1 MGVVKCYKPSKYGWF
16 MVLFYIV
23 TQQDPE
29 VCPDSQRA
37 SGQAKMTMT
46 MAMAMMMMM
55 MMMMAMVMIIMFI
68 IIIIILISS

>member
-1 MGVVKCYKPSKYGWF
+1 M
-16 MVLFYIV
+16 FYIV

-46 MAMAMMMMM
+46 MRNRNRIRMRMRMRTKMMMMM
-55 MMMMAMVMIIMFI
+55 MDDIF
-68 IIIIILISS
+68 LNPYKKP

>member
-1 MGVVKCYKPSKYGWF
+1 

-46 MAMAMMMMM
+46 MAMMM

-68 IIIIILISS
+68 IIIIIFFDIFLKPWKKP